1 MLKTIIGGIAVGIAN
16 IIPGVSG
23 GTMMVILGIFDP
35 LMAAINDF
43 LKLKSEHRLQDLI
56 YIMQVL
62 IGAVIGLV
70 GFANVIE
77 FLFANYYVPTMYWF
91 IGLVVC
97 SIPVL
102 LKKEMKGQKFNIS
115 FFIIGILVIV
125 AMYYFSPEKG
135 DVVITEF
142 PPVSIARLIKLVLV
156 GCISGATMILPGV
169 SGSMMMLIIGEYYYF
184 KSYLANVLSFQIN
197 IIIPLFF
204 IAIGIALGIILSAK
218 ITSYCLEKYRSQT
231 MSLILGL
238 IVASSIVLIPLSGYS
253 GLVCVLSVF
262 AFILGGVIVFGIE
275 KLQ

>member
-1 MLKTIIGGIAVGIAN
+1 MLKTILGGIAVGIAN

-43 LKLKSEHRLQDLI
+43 LKIKSENRIKDLI
-56 YIMQVL
+56 YILQVL
-62 IGAVIGLV
+62 IGAAIGLI

-77 FLFANYYVPTMYWF
+77 FLFGNYYVPTMYWF

-102 LKKEMKGQKFNIS
+102 LKNEMKGCKLNAVYLV
-115 FFIIGILVIV
+115 IGILVIV

-142 PPVSIARLIKLVLV
+142 PPISIARMIKLVGV

-169 SGSMMMLIIGEYYYF
+169 SRSMMMLIIGEYYYF
-184 KSYLANVLSFQIN
+184 KCYLANVLTFQLN
-197 IIIPLFF
+197 ILIPLCFLG
-204 IAIGIALGIILSAK
+204 IGIVLGIILSAK
-218 ITSYCLEKYRSQT
+218 ITSYCLKNYRAQT

-238 IVASSIVLIPLSGYS
+238 IIASSVVLIPTSGYS
-253 GLVCVLSVF
+253 LSVILMSLV
-262 AFILGGVIVFGIE
+262 AFVIGGGIVLGID
-275 KLQ
+275 KLG